1 MNSIDKQKVDVV
13 LGTFFGD
20 EGKGKV
26 IDYLTSKNGY
36 TVNVR
41 ANGGNN
47 AGHTIEV
54 NGKKHVFHLIP
65 SGILNEDTT
74 VIIGNGVVIDPE
86 VLKREIDTL
95 KENGIS
101 IDNRLFISDSAS
113 IILPY
118 HILKDKAQEVD
129 RANEKIGTTGKGIGP
144 AYADRANRYPLKVSD
159 LVNNYKVFA
168 INAIQV
174 AINDLN
180 YKKCFEE
187 NNLNEVEVSNLLCS
201 FSKEY
206 SEFLKPYVID
216 TRSKLYQEIKKGNT
230 ILCEGAQATMLDVDH
245 GTYPYVTSSN
255 ATIGGILT
263 GTGLSHKNINDVYGV
278 LKAYASRVGEGPFVT
293 EEKGEIG
300 EVIRKLGHEYGATT
314 NRPRR
319 CGWLD
324 LVALKYA
331 CQINGINKL
340 AINHLDTIGKLD
352 NFKLCIAYNYL
363 DQKITPQNE
372 QFNIRNYGNYEPIY
386 ECFEGNFSLEKAK
399 DWNSLPKSVKE
410 YINCIEDLTE
420 TPITLIGTGPK
431 RENIIEIEKP
441 KVKILKPYET
451 SY

>member
-1 MNSIDKQKVDVV
+1 MINFLFSIDADQFDYAKDLVPINKDYVFKSSNIAFGPISKINIFIGENNSGKSRFLRHLYRTSFYGFSNDGYKNFYNSIRSELRTTNPYYKIKFGIKDFNYIYDIVASKKTIYANVPNEFFYELSKV
-13 LGTFFGD
+13 
-20 EGKGKV
+20 
-26 IDYLTSKNGY
+26 
-36 TVNVR
+36 
-41 ANGGNN
+41 
-47 AGHTIEV
+47 
-54 NGKKHVFHLIP
+54 
-65 SGILNEDTT
+65 
-74 VIIGNGVVIDPE
+74 
-86 VLKREIDTL
+86 
-95 KENGIS
+95 
-101 IDNRLFISDSAS
+101 
-113 IILPY
+113 
-118 HILKDKAQEVD
+118 AQEVSAD
-129 RANEKIGTTGKGIGP
+129 DKFYVPVLRGVKDYRSIINNKLKDFAGSARSIQNKDPINHYISLLNLEPSGLEKFDIYREIIVREYFKDSHNVTTDNILTGG
-144 AYADRANRYPLKVSD
+144 
-159 LVNNYKVFA
+159 
-168 INAIQV
+168 
-174 AINDLN
+174 
-180 YKKCFEE
+180 
-187 NNLNEVEVSNLLCS
+187 
-201 FSKEY
+201 
-206 SEFLKPYVID
+206 
-216 TRSKLYQEIKKGNT
+216 KLYQEIKKGNT

-263 GTGLSHKNINDVYGV
+263 GTGLSHKNINDVYGI

-399 DWNSLPKSVKE
+399 DWNSLPKSIKE